1 MVGHIY
7 YWYKQRTENK
17 CKKGIKILKEKSDT
31 FLNEISIQFF
41 HIDLKEKD
49 DSQCDKK
56 YLNSNLFLSFSSL
69 QLYKWSL

>member
-7 YWYKQRTENK
+7 YLYKQITENK
-17 CKKGIKILKEKSDT
+17 FKKVKNILKEKSDT

-69 QLYKWSL
+69 QLYK